1 MSDTVGNTVSNTESR
16 ARTAGALARRDLH
29 KGGGALVIGF
39 CFAGAPGPVQVA
51 RAAAAGS
58 PDPTLIDS
66 WIAVHAD
73 NTATVMFGKGE
84 FGQGN
89 MTGMLQIA
97 GEELD
102 LDIGQLTAVR
112 LDTHVTP
119 DQGATTSSS
128 SIERGGPQLR
138 AAAAEARQ
146 ALLRLA
152 AARLNAPVAA
162 LTVSKGVVSLAGDAS
177 RSVKYGDLLGDKP
190 FDLKL
195 TGTAPRKPVGQY
207 KLVGTRVPRLD
218 LPDKVSARYTHM
230 QHVRV
235 ADMLHG
241 RIVRPRGQG
250 PYGAGARALSVEESS
265 IKDIPGARIVRKG
278 DFIGVVAEREWDAV
292 KAARQLKVTW
302 QENAALPGNAKLHEA
317 MRAATTTDTVVVD
330 KGDLANGFA
339 QAAHMAS
346 ATYHLPYQAHVPFG
360 PNCAL
365 ADVGPDGALVMSSTQ
380 DIYNSRRMLADTLGL
395 PPDKVRVQYYE
406 GSGTFG
412 HSCYEDAAQAAAI
425 MSQAVG
431 RPVRVQFMR
440 WDEHG
445 WDNYGPAH
453 IAQVRAAVDAGGR
466 IVAYEYQGWQH
477 GWLVTETSQ
486 ELALLTKP
494 AERTSGSNSIT
505 VNPMSTGAMYA
516 IANRRVVSHAVP
528 MVGLLKGAPLRSP
541 MDMHYSFAS
550 EQVIDELAFA
560 ARIDPLEFRRRN
572 IAGARWLGVL
582 EAAAA
587 AARWTPRVA
596 ATARSDAEIV
606 TGRGIGIGTHHV
618 SFGAAVAEIEVNRRT
633 GAIVAK
639 NLYGALDAGLAVNPA
654 LVENQ
659 IVGQMVQ
666 ATSRILKEEVTFSE
680 SNVTS
685 LDWES
690 YPVLRFAEHP
700 NVTPVVVQ
708 RLDEA
713 STGAGE
719 EVMGS
724 TGAAIANAFFD
735 ATGVRL
741 RQYPMTPERVRAALA
756 AAKI

>member
-1 MSDTVGNTVSNTESR
+1 MSRISSEI
-16 ARTAGALARRDLH
+16 LADAAFSRRDLL
-29 KGGGALVIGF
+29 KGGGALIVGF
-39 CFAGAPGPVQVA
+39 CIAEMPAARADFAGP
-51 RAAAAGS
+51 
-58 PDPTLIDS
+58 PDPTLIDT

-73 NTATVMFGKGE
+73 NTATVIFGKCE
-84 FGQGN
+84 LGQGN
-89 MTGMLQIA
+89 TTGMLQIA

-102 LDIGQLTAVR
+102 LGIGQLSAVR
-112 LDTHVTP
+112 LDTSVTP
-119 DQGATTSSS
+119 NQGATSSSS

-152 AARLNAPVAA
+152 AARLNTPVGD
-162 LTVSKGVVSLAGDAS
+162 LTVANGIVSVAGDVS

-190 FDLKL
+190 FNVKL
-195 TGTAPRKPVGQY
+195 SGTAPQKPVSQY

-218 LPDKVSARYTHM
+218 IPDKVAAKYTYM

-235 ADMLHG
+235 AGMLHG
-241 RIVRPRGQG
+241 RIVRPGGQG
-250 PYGAGARALSVEESS
+250 AYGTGAKPLSVDESA
-265 IKDIPGARIVRKG
+265 IRNIPTARVVRRG

-292 KAARQLKVTW
+292 KAARQLKVSW
-302 QENAALPGNAKLHEA
+302 QENSTLPGNANLFAA
-317 MRAATTTDTVVVD
+317 MRAAPTTDTVIVD
-330 KGDLANGFA
+330 TGDAASGFTR
-339 QAAHMAS
+339 AAHVAS
-346 ATYHLPYQAHVPFG
+346 ATYHLPYQGHLPFG

-365 ADVGPDGALVMSSTQ
+365 ADVGPGGALVMSSTQ
-380 DIYNSRRMLADTLGL
+380 DVYNSRRMLAEVLGL
-395 PPDKVRVQYYE
+395 PAEKVRVQYYE

-431 RPVRVQFMR
+431 KPVRVQFMR

-453 IAQVRAAVDAGGR
+453 IAEVRAAIDASGK
-466 IVAYEYQGWQH
+466 IVAYEYHGWQH
-477 GWLVTETSQ
+477 GWHVIETSH
-486 ELALLTKP
+486 ELALRTAPK
-494 AERTSGSNSIT
+494 ERTDGSNSII
-505 VNPMSTGAMYA
+505 VNRMSTGAMYA
-516 IANRRVVSHAVP
+516 IPNRRVVSHAVP
-528 MVGLLKGAPLRSP
+528 MVGLLKGSPLRSP

-550 EQVIDELAFA
+550 EQIIDELAHA

-572 IAGARWLGVL
+572 IAGERWLGVL
-582 EAAAA
+582 DAAAA
-587 AARWTPRVA
+587 AAGWTPRVA
-596 ATARSDAEIV
+596 AGSLADAEIV

-618 SFGAAVAEIEVNRRT
+618 SFGAAVAEIEVNKRT
-633 GAIVAK
+633 GTIVAK
-639 NLYGALDAGLAVNPA
+639 NLYGALDAGLTVNPA

-659 IVGQMVQ
+659 IVGMMVQ
-666 ATSRILKEEVTFSE
+666 GTSRILKEEVTFSNR
-680 SNVTS
+680 NVTS

-690 YPVLRFAEHP
+690 HPVLRFAEHP

-708 RLDEA
+708 RLDQP

-741 RQYPMTPERVRAALA
+741 RQYPMTPERVREALA
-756 AAKI
+756 VGKI

>member
-1 MSDTVGNTVSNTESR
+1 MTDIL
-16 ARTAGALARRDLH
+16 AATAYSRRDLL

-39 CFAGAPGPVQVA
+39 CVAGTPVA
-51 RAAAAGS
+51 RADLGGP
-58 PDPTLIDS
+58 PDPNQIDS

-73 NTATVMFGKGE
+73 NTATVIFGKCE
-84 FGQGN
+84 LGQGN
-89 MTGMLQIA
+89 TTGMLQIA

-102 LDIGQLTAVR
+102 LGMDQLAAVR

-146 ALLRLA
+146 ALLQLA
-152 AARLNAPVAA
+152 AARLNAPVAG
-162 LTVSKGVVSLAGDAS
+162 LTVSNGIVSVAGDPS

-190 FDLKL
+190 FNVKL
-195 TGTAPRKPVGQY
+195 AGVAPRKPVSQY
-207 KLVGTRVPRLD
+207 RLVGTRVPRRD
-218 LPDKVSARYTHM
+218 LPDKMSAKYTYM

-235 ADMLHG
+235 SEMLHG

-250 PYGAGARALSVEESS
+250 AYGSGAKPASIDESS
-265 IKDIPGARIVRKG
+265 IKNIPTARVVRKG
-278 DFIGVVAEREWDAV
+278 DFVGVVAEREWDAV
-292 KAARQLKVTW
+292 KAARDLEVTW
-302 QENAALPGNAKLHEA
+302 QSNSELPGNGKLFET
-317 MRAATTTDTVVVD
+317 MRASKTTDTVVVD
-330 KGDLANGFA
+330 KGDVANGFT
-339 QAAHMAS
+339 QAAHVAS
-346 ATYHLPYQAHVPFG
+346 ATYQLPYQAHMPFG

-380 DIYNSRRMLADTLGL
+380 DIYNSRRMLADVLGL
-395 PPDKVRVQYYE
+395 PAEKVRVQYYE

-431 RPVRVQFMR
+431 KPVRVQFMR

-453 IAQVRAAVDAGGR
+453 VGEVRAAIDAGGKL
-466 IVAYEYQGWQH
+466 VAYEYHGWQH
-477 GWLVTETSQ
+477 GWHVIETSH
-486 ELALLTKP
+486 ELALRTPPK
-494 AERTSGSNSIT
+494 ERVSGSNSIT
-505 VNPMSTGAMYA
+505 VNPVSTGAMYA

-528 MVGLLKGAPLRSP
+528 MLGLLKGSPLRSP

-550 EQVIDELAFA
+550 EQVIDELAYTA
-560 ARIDPLEFRRRN
+560 KIDPLEFRRRN
-572 IAGARWLGVL
+572 IAGERWLGVL
-582 EAAAA
+582 DAAAA
-587 AARWTPRVA
+587 AAGWTPRVA
-596 ATARSDAEIV
+596 AASLSDAEVV
-606 TGRGIGIGTHHV
+606 TGRGIGIGTHHI
-618 SFGAAVAEIEVNRRT
+618 SFGAAVAEIEVNKRT
-633 GAIVAK
+633 GNIVAK
-639 NLYGALDAGLAVNPA
+639 NLYGALDAGLTVNPA

-659 IVGQMVQ
+659 IVGMMVQ
-666 ATSRILKEEVTFSE
+666 ATSRILKEEVTFSD

-690 YPVLRFAEHP
+690 YPILRFAEHP
-700 NVTPVVVQ
+700 DVTPVVVQ
-708 RLDEA
+708 RLDQP

-741 RQYPMTPERVRAALA
+741 RQYPMTPDRVRAALA
-756 AAKI
+756 AGKT